1 MKKNSEPV
9 KGDNWQEQC
18 SKDTDTEQ
26 IQKALQDALFQIEQL
41 QKENTLLQA
50 NCSANEHQI
59 SRLSGLPGEL
69 QRLEYESSA
78 KDRIIADLKHRE
90 ILLQQTIQG
99 INALMLQ
106 QSGNLSFRAAR
117 FLQML
122 NNPRLAGEKSKIS
135 FLLKYF
141 ISKLRGKKYQPDYH
155 AFQIITKLLSA
166 NLEQLAFISADTA
179 ETAASD
185 APDSSLLISI
195 VLPVYNQANLVRE
208 SIESVLA
215 QTYSN
220 WEMIIVDDCSTDN
233 SYQIATEYAKKDSRI
248 IVLQNE
254 KNSGAAISRNKAIET
269 AKGDYLAFLDSDDLW
284 MPEKLEKQLNFMQE
298 NNCDFSL
305 FISKDTISHAGTK
318 NLLRLRKF
326 SC

>member
-1 MKKNSEPV
+1 MKKNSDSA

-18 SKDTDTEQ
+18 CKDTEQ
-26 IQKALQDALFQIEQL
+26 IQKALQDALFHIEQL

-78 KDRIIADLKHRE
+78 KDRIIADLKQRE

-135 FLLKYF
+135 FL
-141 ISKLRGKKYQPDYH
+141 
-155 AFQIITKLLSA
+155 
-166 NLEQLAFISADTA
+166 
-179 ETAASD
+179 
-185 APDSSLLISI
+185 
-195 VLPVYNQANLVRE
+195 
-208 SIESVLA
+208 
-215 QTYSN
+215 
-220 WEMIIVDDCSTDN
+220 
-233 SYQIATEYAKKDSRI
+233 
-248 IVLQNE
+248 
-254 KNSGAAISRNKAIET
+254 KA
-269 AKGDYLAFLDSDDLW
+269 LW
-284 MPEKLEKQLNFMQE
+284 
-298 NNCDFSL
+298 
-305 FISKDTISHAGTK
+305 I
-318 NLLRLRKF
+318 
-326 SC
+326 